1 MKKTVGHSQTV
12 ESAEMSA
19 IDHYS
24 QTEASPTPPRAAT
37 DEARAALWAQII
49 GTAKHLRKR
58 DAPVPARQSPVL
70 QLKQGATATPVY
82 FIGAGL
88 FEFHLA
94 GLISSEQA
102 VHAVEITWPSE
113 WHDAAIKNDVDACPS
128 LEELVA
134 RYTAL
139 IHQNAGTSPCVL
151 IGYSFNGNIA
161 FEAAHQLKTRGTPV
175 ERVMLLDCPP
185 EYPVWHLA
193 ARRSLAQI
201 WNAPASSTSI
211 AAKFKASTPVAR
223 WALVAAVKAV
233 KQNLQWRVMGDPG
246 LLTTKL
252 DTLGR
257 PLHWR
262 LIERLY
268 DHSLRDYQIR
278 RLDSRGVLFR
288 ADRAED
294 CPSPIADESLGWS
307 ELFAGGFDIVP
318 TTGDHKSMVEQS
330 PHDQNLARD
339 MSKALDQS
347 YAMLKQA
354 TVA

>member
-1 MKKTVGHSQTV
+1 
-12 ESAEMSA
+12 MSA
-19 IDHYS
+19 TEAYS
-24 QTEASPTPPRAAT
+24 QTKASHTSPRTAT

-58 DAPVPARQSPVL
+58 DAPQTARQPSVL
-70 QLKQGATATPVY
+70 QLKQGVTATPVY

-94 GLISSEQA
+94 RLISSEQA
-102 VHAVEITWPSE
+102 IYAVEIIWPSE
-113 WHDAAIKNDVDACPS
+113 WHDAAVRNDIAACPP

-134 RYTAL
+134 RYTAV
-139 IHQNAGTSPCVL
+139 IHAHAGPSPCVL

-161 FEAAHQLKTRGTPV
+161 FEAAHQLQALGTRV

-193 ARRSLAQI
+193 ARRSLGQI
-201 WNAPASSTSI
+201 WNSQTGSAPQSF
-211 AAKFKASTPVAR
+211 AAKLKVSVPAIR
-223 WALVAAVKAV
+223 WALAAAAKAA
-233 KQNLQWRVMGDPG
+233 KQSFLWHAMGDPG

-268 DHSLRDYQIR
+268 DHSLRDYRIR
-278 RLDSRGVLFR
+278 PLDSHGALFR

-294 CPSPIADESLGWS
+294 CPAPVIEESLGWS
-307 ELFAGGFDIVP
+307 TLFARGFDLVP

-330 PHDQNLARD
+330 PHDLNLARD
-339 MSKALDQS
+339 MSQALDQS
-347 YAMLKQA
+347 SAKLKEQKLA
-354 TVA
+354 TS

>member
-1 MKKTVGHSQTV
+1 
-12 ESAEMSA
+12 MSSTDA
-19 IDHYS
+19 YS
-24 QTEASPTPPRAAT
+24 QTEASPASPPAAT
-37 DEARAALWAQII
+37 DKARAALWAQII

-58 DAPVPARQSPVL
+58 DAPQTARQPLVL
-70 QLKQGATATPVY
+70 ELKQGVAATPVY

-102 VHAVEITWPSE
+102 IYAVEITWPSE
-113 WHDAAIKNDVDACPS
+113 WHDAAVRNNVATCPP

-134 RYTAL
+134 RYTTL
-139 IHQNAGTSPCVL
+139 IHAHAGTSPCVL

-161 FEAAHQLKTRGTPV
+161 FEAAHQLQALGTRV

-193 ARRSLAQI
+193 ARRSLGQI
-201 WNAPASSTSI
+201 WNSRASASQSFAEKLKTSGQV
-211 AAKFKASTPVAR
+211 TG
-223 WALVAAVKAV
+223 WTLVAAAKAA
-233 KQNLQWRVMGDPG
+233 KQSFLWHAIGDPG

-268 DHSLRDYQIR
+268 DHSLRNYRIR
-278 RLDSRGVLFR
+278 PLDSHGVLFR

-294 CPSPIADESLGWS
+294 CPSPVVDE
-307 ELFAGGFDIVP
+307 
-318 TTGDHKSMVEQS
+318 KSRLV
-330 PHDQNLARD
+330 
-339 MSKALDQS
+339 
-347 YAMLKQA
+347 
-354 TVA
+354 

>member
-1 MKKTVGHSQTV
+1 
-12 ESAEMSA
+12 MSSTDA
-19 IDHYS
+19 YS
-24 QTEASPTPPRAAT
+24 QTEASPASPPAAT
-37 DEARAALWAQII
+37 DKARAALWAQII
-49 GTAKHLRKR
+49 GTAKHLRNR
-58 DAPVPARQSPVL
+58 DAPQTVRQPVVL
-70 QLKQGATATPVY
+70 QLKQGVAATPVY

-94 GLISSEQA
+94 SLTSSEQA
-102 VHAVEITWPSE
+102 IYAVEITWPSE
-113 WHDAAIKNDVDACPS
+113 WHDAAVRNNVAACPP

-134 RYTAL
+134 RYTTL
-139 IHQNAGTSPCVL
+139 IHAHAGTSPCVL

-161 FEAAHQLKTRGTPV
+161 FEAAHQLQALGTRV

-193 ARRSLAQI
+193 ARRNLGQI
-201 WNAPASSTSI
+201 WNSRASAAQSFAEKLKTSGQVI
-211 AAKFKASTPVAR
+211 GWT
-223 WALVAAVKAV
+223 LVAAAKAA
-233 KQNLQWRVMGDPG
+233 KQSFLWHAMGDPG

-268 DHSLRDYQIR
+268 DHSLRNYRIR
-278 RLDSRGVLFR
+278 PLDSHGVLFR

-294 CPSPIADESLGWS
+294 CPSPVADESLGWS
-307 ELFAGGFDIVP
+307 GLFADGFNIVS

-339 MSKALDQS
+339 ISNALDQS
-347 YAMLKQA
+347 YAKLAQA

>member
-1 MKKTVGHSQTV
+1 
-12 ESAEMSA
+12 MSSTDA
-19 IDHYS
+19 YS
-24 QTEASPTPPRAAT
+24 QTEAPQASPRAAT
-37 DEARAALWAQII
+37 DKARAALWAQII

-58 DAPVPARQSPVL
+58 DTSQPTRQPPVL
-70 QLKQGATATPVY
+70 ELKQGITATPVY

-94 GLISSEQA
+94 SLISSEQA
-102 VHAVEITWPSE
+102 IYAVEITWPSE
-113 WHDAAIKNDVDACPS
+113 WHDAAVRNDIAACPP

-134 RYTAL
+134 RYAAA
-139 IHQNAGTSPCVL
+139 IREHAGTSPCVL

-161 FEAAHQLKTRGTPV
+161 FEAAHQLQAVGTRV

-185 EYPVWHLA
+185 DYPVWHLA
-193 ARRSLAQI
+193 GRRALGQI
-201 WNAPASSTSI
+201 WNLRASGTSQSFAEKLKTSGQVI
-211 AAKFKASTPVAR
+211 R
-223 WALVAAVKAV
+223 WTLVAAAKAA
-233 KQNLQWRVMGDPG
+233 KQSFLWHAMGDPG

-268 DHSLRDYQIR
+268 DHSLRNYR
-278 RLDSRGVLFR
+278 LRALDSHGMLFR

-294 CPSPIADESLGWS
+294 CPSPAVDESLGWS
-307 ELFAGGFDIVP
+307 ELFADGFDIVP

-339 MSKALDQS
+339 ISNALDQS
-347 YAMLKQA
+347 YAKLTQVPDA
-354 TVA
+354 

>member
-1 MKKTVGHSQTV
+1 M
-12 ESAEMSA
+12 AA
-19 IDHYS
+19 IDAYS
-24 QTEASPTPPRAAT
+24 KTEASGTAQRTAT

-58 DAPVPARQSPVL
+58 DAPQTVRQPPVL
-70 QLKQGATATPVY
+70 QLKQGVAATPAY

-94 GLISSEQA
+94 RLISVAQA
-102 VHAVEITWPSE
+102 IYAVEIIWPSE
-113 WHDAAIKNDVDACPS
+113 WHDAAVKNNIAACPP

-134 RYTAL
+134 RYTAV
-139 IHQNAGTSPCVL
+139 IHDHAKSSPCVL

-161 FEAAHQLKTRGTPV
+161 FEAAHQLQARGTKV
-175 ERVMLLDCPP
+175 ERVILLDCPP
-185 EYPVWHLA
+185 DYPVWHLA
-193 ARRSLAQI
+193 ARRSLRHI
-201 WNAPASSTSI
+201 WNSQAETAPQSFIAKLKTSGQV
-211 AAKFKASTPVAR
+211 TR
-223 WALVAAVKAV
+223 WALAAAVNAA
-233 KQNLQWRVMGDPG
+233 KQSFLWHAMGDPG

-268 DHSLRDYQIR
+268 DHSLRNYRIR
-278 RLDSRGVLFR
+278 RLDSHGVLFR

-294 CPSPIADESLGWS
+294 CPSPAADESLGWS
-307 ELFAGGFDIVP
+307 QLFAGGFDVVP

-330 PHDQNLARD
+330 PHDLNLARD
-339 MSKALDQS
+339 MSHALDQS
-347 YAMLKQA
+347 YATLTRQQPA
-354 TVA
+354 PGP